1 MTHCPA
7 RSPRRRTAV
16 VSAVCLGAALIGVA
30 APASALDRGAPSAAD
45 ASPVVSVDVPTAEAS
60 AAVAYWTPERRAAAT
75 EDDGTGD
82 ASTGPDA
89 SASDVAASDAA
100 TPDSVTTDAA
110 GTGGH
115 AEQVD
120 TVPHMGRIY
129 YMQEG
134 FGHYCSANVV
144 ASANGSTIATA
155 GHCVTMH
162 QVFSTDMVFYPQY
175 ESGGS
180 PYGAWPVVGGNVT
193 TGWYQQND
201 ADQAEDSAFMAVA
214 RDDDGET
221 VASVVGASPVLFDQ
235 PAAQLVSAFGY
246 PAVGRFDGEH
256 LDRCTGSGTAQGTAQ
271 IVLACDMTGGV
282 SGGPIL
288 VGDGSDG
295 AQFANVAERD
305 DSGTHN
311 IGPLWQDSQHSAY
324 DLTAAMAT

>member
-1 MTHCPA
+1 MSRHLAAP
-7 RSPRRRTAV
+7 PRRRAAALA
-16 VSAVCLGAALIGVA
+16 AVCLGAALIGVA
-30 APASALDRGAPSAAD
+30 APASALDRGAPSAAA
-45 ASPVVSVDVPTAEAS
+45 ASSLVSVTVPAARAS

-75 EDDGTGD
+75 PGDGSGD
-82 ASTGPDA
+82 AT
-89 SASDVAASDAA
+89 
-100 TPDSVTTDAA
+100 TDSVITDAA

-115 AEQVD
+115 AEQVA

-134 FGHYCSANVV
+134 LGHYCSANVV

-155 GHCVTMH
+155 GHCTTMH

-180 PYGAWPVVGGNVT
+180 PYGAWPIVGGNVT
-193 TGWYQQND
+193 TGWYQGND

-221 VASVVGASPVLFDQ
+221 VASVVGASPVLFGQ

-256 LDRCTGSGTAQGTAQ
+256 LDRCTDSGTALGTAQ

-305 DSGTHN
+305 DTGTHN

-324 DLTAAMAT
+324 DLTAAIAT

>member
-1 MTHCPA
+1 MTHRPA

-16 VSAVCLGAALIGVA
+16 VSGVCLGAALLGVA
-30 APASALDRGAPSAAD
+30 APASALDRGAPSAA
-45 ASPVVSVDVPTAEAS
+45 APSSLVSVDVPTAPAS
-60 AAVAYWTPERRAAAT
+60 DAVAYWTAERRAAAT

-89 SASDVAASDAA
+89 AA
-100 TPDSVTTDAA
+100 TDAVTSDAA
-110 GTGGH
+110 GTDGH

-235 PAAQLVSAFGY
+235 PATQLVSVFGY

-305 DSGTHN
+305 EAGTHN

>member
-1 MTHCPA
+1 MTHRPA
-7 RSPRRRTAV
+7 HSTRRRTAV

-30 APASALDRGAPSAAD
+30 APASALDRGAPSAAVD
-45 ASPVVSVDVPTAEAS
+45 PSLVSVTVPAGQAS

-75 EDDGTGD
+75 AGDGSGD
-82 ASTGPDA
+82 TPTGPR
-89 SASDVAASDAA
+89 VAASDTA
-100 TPDSVTTDAA
+100 TPDAVASDAT

-115 AEQVD
+115 AEQVA

-144 ASANGSTIATA
+144 ASANGSTISTA
-155 GHCVTMH
+155 GHCTTMH

-180 PYGAWPVVGGNVT
+180 VYGAWPVVGGNVT

-214 RDDDGET
+214 RDSDGET

-246 PAVGRFDGEH
+246 PAAGRFDGEH

-288 VGDGSDG
+288 LGDGSDG

-305 DSGTHN
+305 DPGTHN

-324 DLTAAMAT
+324 DLTAAIAT